1 MPWTLVD
8 YPHQR
13 APQRGK
19 TAAQVARRSS
29 RTFWH
34 NRCLNPVGQHVLVR
48 SRKQHPPKK
57 SSPEPARDASRRG
70 RWKIIWPVLTAIV
83 VLIAG
88 VLFTMHRQS
97 PAPPANTAQEEARF
111 IGSPACKDCHVDAYN
126 SWQGSQH
133 QLAMQHATD
142 ATVRGD
148 FNNAKFDYAGVESI
162 FFRRDG
168 KFFVR
173 TDGRD
178 GALADF
184 EIKYTYGVYPLQQ
197 YLIEFPD
204 GRIQALSIAWD
215 TRAKDAGGQRWFHLY
230 PDERVDHRDEL
241 HWTKRSQNWNFMCAD
256 CHSTDV
262 RKNYDAANDTFKTS
276 WSEITV
282 GCEACHGPGS
292 NHRRWAKEK
301 GPDPTRGLTVTL
313 DERHGVAWKIDPATG
328 NATRSDVRR
337 TDREIEVCAQCHA
350 RRAQIA
356 EGYHA
361 GKPFLDHYRP
371 ALLAPG
377 LYFADGQQR
386 DEVYI
391 WGSFLQSKMYRA
403 GVTCSDCH
411 DPHSQKLRAEG
422 NAVCAQCH
430 LPAKYDA
437 PSHHFHKPGPGAHC
451 VDCHMPARTYMVVD
465 PRRDHSLRIPRPD
478 LSVALGVPN
487 VCIGCHADKTA
498 QWADEA
504 VRKWTG
510 HRLDGFQKFAATL
523 AAAERGDARAAGN
536 LAVLSGDISQPA
548 IARATAAE
556 ALLRFPSQAT
566 LDALQRGLKDADP
579 LVRRASVTAAAGLP
593 LERRVPLVAPL
604 LDDPVRTVRIEAASS
619 LASAGE
625 KALDPAQ
632 RASFDRAAAEF
643 EAVQR
648 YNADRPEAH
657 VALGSFFA
665 QRGRHADADKAYRKA
680 LEMDPDYVPAYVN
693 LADLYRAQGRDA
705 DAEAT
710 LREGLKQVPGS
721 APLEHA
727 YGLSLARL
735 KRMPEA
741 LAALARAAKLAPDD
755 ARFAYVYAVALNS
768 SGDARAALAEIDR
781 ALVIHPDDRE
791 LLNAGAAFAR
801 DAGDNEAMGRY
812 VKRLAALGTGR

>member
-1 MPWTLVD
+1 VLAVIGLLV
-8 YPHQR
+8 
-13 APQRGK
+13 
-19 TAAQVARRSS
+19 
-29 RTFWH
+29 
-34 NRCLNPVGQHVLVR
+34 
-48 SRKQHPPKK
+48 
-57 SSPEPARDASRRG
+57 
-70 RWKIIWPVLTAIV
+70 
-83 VLIAG
+83 AG
-88 VLFTMHRQS
+88 VLITLLWRS
-97 PAPPANTAQEEARF
+97 STPPAVTAQGKAEF
-111 IGSPACKDCHVDAYN
+111 VGSATCKECHADAYR

-148 FNNAKFDYAGVESI
+148 FNDARFDYAGVQST

-173 TDGRD
+173 TDGPD

-197 YLIEFPD
+197 YLIEFSD

-230 PDERVDHRDEL
+230 PDERVDFRDEL

-256 CHSTDV
+256 CHSTNV
-262 RKNYDAANDTFKTS
+262 RKNYDAANGTFKTA

-292 NHRRWAKEK
+292 RHRRWAKDK
-301 GPDPTRGLTVTL
+301 GADPTHGLTVAL
-313 DERHGVAWKIDPATG
+313 DERHGATWKMDPVTG
-328 NATRSDVRR
+328 NATRSDARR

-371 ALLAPG
+371 ALLTPG
-377 LYFADGQQR
+377 LYYADGQQR

-422 NAVCAQCH
+422 NVVCAQCH

-437 PSHHFHKPGPGAHC
+437 PSHHFHRPGAGARC
-451 VDCHMPARTYMVVD
+451 VDCHMPATTYMVVD

-487 VCIGCHADKTA
+487 ACNGCHADKTA
-498 QWADEA
+498 QWADDA

-510 HRLDGFQKFAATL
+510 QTPQGFQRFAETL

-536 LAVLSGDISQPA
+536 LAVLSGDLSQPA

-556 ALLRFPSQAT
+556 ALLRSPSQAT
-566 LDALQRGLKDADP
+566 FDALQRGLKDADP

-604 LDDPVRTVRIEAASS
+604 LDDPVRTVRIEAASA
-619 LASAGE
+619 LAGAGDE
-625 KALDPAQ
+625 ALDPAQ
-632 RASFDRAAAEF
+632 RASFARAAAEF

-657 VALGSFFA
+657 VALGSFYA
-665 QRGRHADADKAYRKA
+665 QRGRYVDADKAYRRA
-680 LEMDPDYVPAYVN
+680 LAMDPRYAPAYVN

-705 DAEAT
+705 DAEAA
-710 LREGLKQVPGS
+710 LREALKQVPES
-721 APLEHA
+721 AVLHHA
-727 YGLSLARL
+727 HGLALVRA

-741 LAALARAAKLAPDD
+741 LGALARAARLAPDD

-768 SGDARAALAEIDR
+768 SGDVRAALAEIDR
-781 ALVIHPDDRE
+781 ALATHPDDRD

-812 VKRLAALGTGR
+812 VKRLAALGPAR

>member
-1 MPWTLVD
+1 LL
-8 YPHQR
+8 
-13 APQRGK
+13 
-19 TAAQVARRSS
+19 AAGA
-29 RTFWH
+29 
-34 NRCLNPVGQHVLVR
+34 VLVAGVLLAPLWR
-48 SRKQHPPKK
+48 
-57 SSPEPARDASRRG
+57 SPEP
-70 RWKIIWPVLTAIV
+70 
-83 VLIAG
+83 
-88 VLFTMHRQS
+88 
-97 PAPPANTAQEEARF
+97 PATTVQGKAEF
-111 IGSPACKDCHVDAYN
+111 IGSAACKDCHADAYR

-133 QLAMQHATD
+133 ELAMQHATD
-142 ATVRGD
+142 AAVRGN
-148 FNNAKFDYAGVESI
+148 FNDAKFDYAGVEST

-168 KFFVR
+168 KYFVR
-173 TDGRD
+173 TDGAD

-230 PDERVDHRDEL
+230 PNERVDHRDEL
-241 HWTKRSQNWNFMCAD
+241 HWTRRSQNWNFMCAD

-262 RKNYDAANDTFKTS
+262 RKNYDAATDTFKTS
-276 WSEITV
+276 WAEITV

-292 NHRRWAKEK
+292 RHREWAKKK
-301 GPDPTRGLTVTL
+301 GADPARGLTVAL
-313 DERHGVAWKIDPATG
+313 DERHGVGWKIDPATG

-371 ALLAPG
+371 ALLTPG
-377 LYFADGQQR
+377 LYYPDGQQR

-437 PSHHFHKPGPGAHC
+437 PSHHFHKPGPGTRC
-451 VDCHMPARTYMVVD
+451 VDCHMPAATYMVVD

-478 LSVALGVPN
+478 LSVTLGVPN
-487 VCIGCHADKTA
+487 ACNGCHADRTA
-498 QWADEA
+498 QWAEDA

-510 HRLDGFQKFAATL
+510 HRPDGFQKFAATL

-556 ALLRFPSQAT
+556 ALWRFPSQAT
-566 LDALQRGLKDADP
+566 LDALERGLKDANP
-579 LVRRASVTAAAGLP
+579 LVRRASATAAAALP

-619 LASAGE
+619 LASAGD
-625 KALDPAQ
+625 KALNPAQ

-648 YNADRPEAH
+648 YSADRPEAH
-657 VALGSFFA
+657 VSLGSFYA
-665 QRGRHADADKAYRKA
+665 QLGRHADADKAYRKA
-680 LEMDPDYVPAYVN
+680 LAMDPRYVPAYVN

-705 DAEAT
+705 DAEAA
-710 LREGLKQVPGS
+710 LQEGLKQVPES
-721 APLEHA
+721 AALQHA

-741 LAALARAAKLAPDD
+741 LRALEQAARLAPDD

-768 SGDARAALAEIDR
+768 AGKPREAIAEIDR
-781 ALVIHPDDRE
+781 ALARHPDDRE

-801 DAGDNEAMGRY
+801 DAGDNEAMAGY
-812 VKRLAALGTGR
+812 VKRLAALGAGR